1 MTEWLSKAIIRHVLK
16 RSKKQKNSTLKN
28 KQYPLEKI
36 KPSGQRTVQKINRK
50 SKDKP
55 EGLNEKKRLNKN

>member
-1 MTEWLSKAIIRHVLK
+1 MCLREAKI
-16 RSKKQKNSTLKN
+16 KNSTLKN

-36 KPSGQRTVQKINRK
+36 KPSGQKTVQKINRK

>member
-1 MTEWLSKAIIRHVLK
+1 MCLREARKI
-16 RSKKQKNSTLKN
+16 KNSTLKN

-50 SKDKP
+50 NKDKP
-55 EGLNEKKRLNKN
+55 EGLNEKKIKQKLRV

>member
-1 MTEWLSKAIIRHVLK
+1 MCLREAKNK
-16 RSKKQKNSTLKN
+16 KNSTLKN

-55 EGLNEKKRLNKN
+55 EGLNEKKD

>member
-1 MTEWLSKAIIRHVLK
+1 MYSRERLYFNE
-16 RSKKQKNSTLKN
+16 NSTLKN

-36 KPSGQRTVQKINRK
+36 KPSGQKTVQKINRK

-55 EGLNEKKRLNKN
+55 EGLNEKKIKQKLRV

>member
-1 MTEWLSKAIIRHVLK
+1 MCLREAKNK
-16 RSKKQKNSTLKN
+16 KNSTLKN

-55 EGLNEKKRLNKN
+55 EGLNEKKIKQKLRV